1 MTWAPASLGLSGLLT
16 GWIPRQLLF
25 LVGNAMNSILI
36 LFIHRYQSNFSPSM
50 LILAYWQEMRAELL
64 NGTMQ
69 WNAYHIAIFWGD
81 TIAKYNAFSRRSQK
95 IGLRTTKSSLFFLS
109 FFLENPAPNSGV
121 RRRLGKMWEC
131 WGQDATRAWLG
142 WGWGGA
148 AQQRRA
154 GVREGVHWKAESTWV
169 LTHQVQPSITNS
181 SWASSK
187 HTKDMRDVFLAAEEG
202 SYIHEKGRN

>member
-1 MTWAPASLGLSGLLT
+1 MYATEISLQMTWAPASLGLSGLLT

-81 TIAKYNAFSRRSQK
+81 RSPQTTETKANINRWDYIKLKNFAQWSNLSTQQKDNLPNGRKY
-95 IGLRTTKSSLFFLS
+95 
-109 FFLENPAPNSGV
+109 
-121 RRRLGKMWEC
+121 M
-131 WGQDATRAWLG
+131 TRCD
-142 WGWGGA
+142 
-148 AQQRRA
+148 Q
-154 GVREGVHWKAESTWV
+154 
-169 LTHQVQPSITNS
+169 
-181 SWASSK
+181 
-187 HTKDMRDVFLAAEEG
+187 
-202 SYIHEKGRN
+202 